1 MDANVR
7 CICLKLDN
15 SILKYVKN
23 LKGKWA
29 ICLLAVVGVLLL
41 LLGGGMSDA
50 KDGSASENGYTEE
63 SERYRAELEDKISE
77 ICKRVS
83 GDENPTVI
91 VTLDC
96 GEEYIYAK
104 RSDGSYIISSGDGV
118 LLRRM
123 MPKVC
128 GVAIVCRNGDE
139 SSVQSCLTEHICAL
153 LGIGTN
159 RVCVSASR

>member
-1 MDANVR
+1 M
-7 CICLKLDN
+7 KLDN

-50 KDGSASENGYTEE
+50 KDGSASENDYTEE

>member
-1 MDANVR
+1 MA
-7 CICLKLDN
+7 L
-15 SILKYVKN
+15 
-23 LKGKWA
+23 
-29 ICLLAVVGVLLL
+29 VGILLL
-41 LLGGGMSDA
+41 LLGGGMSEVSSGGA
-50 KDGSASENGYTEE
+50 TSGNEYTEE
-63 SERYRAELEDKISE
+63 SEKYRAELEYNISQ
-77 ICKRVS
+77 ICKKVS

-91 VTLDC
+91 VTLDR

-104 RSDGSYIISSGDGV
+104 RSDGSYIISSGEGV
-118 LLRRM
+118 LLCRM

-139 SSVQSCLTEHICAL
+139 PSVQSCITELVCAL

>member
-1 MDANVR
+1 VR
-7 CICLKLDN
+7 CIYLKLDN
-15 SILKYVKN
+15 SILKYIKN

-50 KDGSASENGYTEE
+50 KENGVRSGNEYAEE
-63 SERYRAELEDKISE
+63 SEKYRSELEDKISQ

-83 GDENPTVI
+83 GDESPTVI

-104 RSDGSYIISSGDGV
+104 RSDGSYIVSSGEGV
-118 LLRRM
+118 LLCRRM
-123 MPKVC
+123 PQVC
-128 GVAIVCRNGDE
+128 GVAVVCRNGDE
-139 SSVQSCLTEHICAL
+139 PTVQSCITEHICAL